1 MKPMFCG
8 AINSIFPCALFTV
21 IGFSEIRMTSV
32 HNVGHVLFVTKYNV
46 YFSEVN
52 FRHTMYFVC
61 VPEHGSCRSEAC
73 IFFTLQ
79 LNFISW
85 HSLKVLMSG
94 LKQALQLLRMFC
106 DTLQS

>member
-8 AINSIFPCALFTV
+8 AKNSIFPCALFTV
-21 IGFSEIRMTSV
+21 IGFNEIRMTSM
-32 HNVGHVLFVTKYNV
+32 HNVGHVLFVTKYNA

-73 IFFTLQ
+73 IFFFILQ
-79 LNFISW
+79 LHFIAW
-85 HSLKVLMSG
+85 KSLKVQMSDF
-94 LKQALQLLRMFC
+94 KQALQLLRMFC
-106 DTLQS
+106 DT